1 MKDAM
6 SINNNQ
12 LCTVPRAYLWS
23 VPMCQCLLLFCPFAS
38 IFCSMSN
45 FSWILKLCK
54 KFPPLNTPMHS
65 TIKKPQSLYI
75 CEQNTGLSQ
84 PFAQFWKVFG
94 FCSQQSA
101 ELGLV
106 CCVAGDIC
114 FIWKSAMLSTAHCSH
129 GSISLLLP
137 SQGAT
142 WTGLGVWVSN
152 KVGGWRQWKILHKI
166 SARGVFAKCLW
177 YWILSGSPAEQ
188 GPAVTRPALSPAPRS
203 WNPIKNFYW
212 CLQPPRAAPP
222 PASPAPSQCSVQ
234 DFLSQEN

>member
-1 MKDAM
+1 M
-6 SINNNQ
+6 
-12 LCTVPRAYLWS
+12 Y
-23 VPMCQCLLLFCPFAS
+23 QCLLLFCPFAS
-38 IFCSMSN
+38 IFCALAN
-45 FSWILKLCK
+45 LSWILKFWK
-54 KFPPLNTPMHS
+54 KFPPLNTHMH
-65 TIKKPQSLYI
+65 TTNKEDLIPNTYI
-75 CEQNTGLSQ
+75 CEKNTGLSQ
-84 PFAQFWKVFG
+84 PFAQLWQVFG
-94 FCSQQSA
+94 FCSLQSA

-106 CCVAGDIC
+106 CCVAGGIC

-142 WTGLGVWVSN
+142 WTRPGVWVSN

-222 PASPAPSQCSVQ
+222 PAIPPPVSAQSRIFCHKRTKYYKSCYRS
-234 DFLSQEN
+234 FLSSSQRKCFSES